1 MKLDITKIPGYKEE
15 MTPEEQLKLIREHD
29 IDLSGYVKKE
39 VADRYASEAADYKK
53 KYNATLGEQER
64 KSAEDADR
72 MKAMEDELNS
82 LRRERAIS
90 KYTADYIGLG
100 FEKELADATAKAFA
114 DGKTDVVFQNLAKH
128 QESMQAKL
136 KAELMQDTPKPDGG
150 AAKNGGID
158 YAAKAQEALE
168 RGDTAAS
175 VYYTRLAQQNANT

>member
-29 IDLSGYVKKE
+29 IDLSGYVKKD

-100 FEKELADATAKAFA
+100 FEKELAGRVACAR
-114 DGKTDVVFQNLAKH
+114 
-128 QESMQAKL
+128 
-136 KAELMQDTPKPDGG
+136 GG
-150 AAKNGGID
+150 F
-158 YAAKAQEALE
+158 
-168 RGDTAAS
+168 
-175 VYYTRLAQQNANT
+175 

>member
-29 IDLSGYVKKE
+29 IDLSGYVKKD

-100 FEKELADATAKAFA
+100 FEKELAERVACAKGRFLIIVYREPKKDARPARPLFGGGRTGRLRRRTVAWKGTGRAR
-114 DGKTDVVFQNLAKH
+114 
-128 QESMQAKL
+128 MQQIAL
-136 KAELMQDTPKPDGG
+136 GG
-150 AAKNGGID
+150 FPRHEPSCIM
-158 YAAKAQEALE
+158 E
-168 RGDTAAS
+168 
-175 VYYTRLAQQNANT
+175 VYCKKVWK